1 MKNQLIIFSKNRA
14 CQLHLL
20 LESIERNSNSLFDT
34 ITVVYLFTNKDYE
47 NGYKKLIDNFKNVVF
62 TIETSFYENI
72 LHSIDYNLPYTT
84 FMVDD
89 NVLYSPIP
97 STQKEILDEVTDDVC
112 CFSLRLGVN
121 CTYSHPANLHYKI
134 NQPEIHDDFVIV
146 DFRNQRGDF
155 GYPLSVDGHIFKT
168 KFIKNILS
176 NMGNFMNP
184 NFLEGGLQRFLGN
197 IPNKMTFFKTSCLV
211 GIPANIVNETHP
223 NRKGVVFPFSVEEL
237 NSKYINNKIIDF
249 NSMDFNGINGPHK
262 EIKYIIK

>member
-34 ITVVYLFTNKDYE
+34 VKVVYLFTNKDYE
-47 NGYKKLIDNFKNVVF
+47 NGYNKLIGVFKNVEF
-62 TIETSFYENI
+62 IIETNFYKNI
-72 LHSIDYNLPYTT
+72 LHSIDSNLPYTT

-89 NVLYSPIP
+89 NVLYNTIP
-97 STQKEILDEVTDDVC
+97 NTQKEILDKITDDVC

-121 CTYSHPANLHYKI
+121 CTYSHPANLHYNI
-134 NQPEIHDDFVIV
+134 NQPEIDNDFVTV
-146 DFRNQRGDF
+146 DFSKQRGDF

-168 KFIKNILS
+168 KLIKNILT

-197 IPNKMTFFKTSCLV
+197 IPKKMIFFKTSYLV

-237 NSKYINNKIIDF
+237 NSKYIDNKLIDF
-249 NSMDFNGINGPHK
+249 SSMDFNGINGPHK